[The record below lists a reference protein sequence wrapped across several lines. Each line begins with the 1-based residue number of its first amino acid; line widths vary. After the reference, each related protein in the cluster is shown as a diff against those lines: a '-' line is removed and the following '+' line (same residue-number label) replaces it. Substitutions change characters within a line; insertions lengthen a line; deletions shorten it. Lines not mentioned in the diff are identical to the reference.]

1 MKSIEERAKE
11 WGEHIV
17 ETTPYDVVNGG
28 IVMEPTDL
36 MIGDWVLFSDNPL
49 KVQFIY
55 NDGYDDVVAEIKEES
70 ITEEGVCEEI
80 KYVSLVNCSPIPLT
94 PEILEKNGFDFVK
107 GSDNRSVWNGQW
119 IYKGLELATCCL
131 NREGNWPCYINIY
144 DSNIKCEYVHQLQQ
158 VLRLAGLEDIAN
170 NFKI

>member
-1 MKSIEERAKE
+1 MKAEE
-11 WGEHIV
+11 
-17 ETTPYDVVNGG
+17 
-28 IVMEPTDL
+28 L
-36 MIGDWVLFSDNPL
+36 MIGDWVETGHLVYN
-49 KVQFIY
+49 KVQEIARD
-55 NDGYDDVVAEIKEES
+55 NDMQWYISFACG
-70 ITEEGVCEEI
+70 ITLFRMYEFGPV
-80 KYVSLVNCSPIPLT
+80 PLT
-94 PEILEKNGFDFVK
+94 PEILEENGFCFVT
-107 GSDNRSVWNGQW
+107 SDDTKSVWNGQW